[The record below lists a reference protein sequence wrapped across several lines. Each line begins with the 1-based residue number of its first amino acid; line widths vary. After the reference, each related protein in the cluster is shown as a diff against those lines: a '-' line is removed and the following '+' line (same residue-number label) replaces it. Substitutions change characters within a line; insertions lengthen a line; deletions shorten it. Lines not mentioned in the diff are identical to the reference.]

1 MVNLIMDNVKATESS
16 FIKTDPDI
24 WGIGAMIEEKVLES
38 YGIMIERNT
47 MRGIGV
53 AIRSKAKELSL
64 KAI

>member
-16 FIKTDPDI
+16 FIKMDPDI